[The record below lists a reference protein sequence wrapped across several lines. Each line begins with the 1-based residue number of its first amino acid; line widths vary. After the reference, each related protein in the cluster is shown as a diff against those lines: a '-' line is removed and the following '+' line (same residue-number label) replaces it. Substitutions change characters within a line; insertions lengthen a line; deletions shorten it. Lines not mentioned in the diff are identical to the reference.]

1 MDASRTIGSRQ
12 IKGLREISF
21 LSVDDFDI
29 CFISCSRRI
38 ALREELSSEKLLI
51 GNGRS
56 IACFWMKNHEDVRVD

>member
-29 CFISCSRRI
+29 CFIFCSR
-38 ALREELSSEKLLI
+38 LREELSSEKLLI

-56 IACFWMKNHEDVRVD
+56 IACFWMKNDEDVRVDLIY